1 VLWSPQDE
9 GLSMQSHPPAPAT
22 PSNYSKRTNKRKNYE
37 INNLFIPASVN
48 DKHSAKVGSFLRHR
62 PRVISNLA
70 SHLAS
75 ALKGVQQF
83 GDSKVSPTQFSCFG
97 LIFTYL
103 FYCLLQ

>member
-1 VLWSPQDE
+1 
-9 GLSMQSHPPAPAT
+9 MQSHPPAPVT
-22 PSNYSKRTNKRKNYE
+22 TSSNYSKRTNKRKDHE

-48 DKHSAKVGSFLRHR
+48 DNYPAKVGSFLRHR